1 MKEILDKLTSYNL
14 FNYLLPGVIFS
25 ILATEVTKYNFIQE
39 NIVVGAFLYYFI
51 GMTISR
57 IGSLVVEPILKLIGF
72 LKFVNY
78 KDFISASKK
87 DNKIETLSEANNTYR
102 TFISMFFNLILLKG
116 YNLLEIRFS
125 WLKESQPII
134 MPLILLTIFLLAY
147 RKQTNY
153 VTKRIK
159 SNL

>member
-25 ILATEVTKYNFIQE
+25 ILVTELTEYNFIQE
-39 NIVVGAFLYYFI
+39 NIIVGAFLYYFI

-57 IGSLVVEPILKLIGF
+57 IGSLVVEPILKKIDF
-72 LKFVNY
+72 LKFADY

-87 DNKIETLSEANNTYR
+87 DNKIEILSEANNTYR

-125 WLKESQPII
+125 WLRESQPIL

-153 VTKRIK
+153 ITKRIK

>member
-25 ILATEVTKYNFIQE
+25 ILITELTEYNFIQE
-39 NIVVGAFLYYFI
+39 NIIIGAFLYYFI

-57 IGSLVVEPILKLIGF
+57 IGSLVVEPILKEIGF
-72 LKFVNY
+72 LKFADY
-78 KDFISASKK
+78 KDFINASKK
-87 DNKIETLSEANNTYR
+87 DKKIEILSEANNTYR

-116 YNLLEIRFS
+116 YNLLEIKFS
-125 WLKESQPII
+125 WLKDSQPII
-134 MPLILLTIFLLAY
+134 ISIILLIIFFLAY
-147 RKQTNY
+147 RKQTDY

>member
-25 ILATEVTKYNFIQE
+25 VLATEVTEYKFIQE

-57 IGSLVVEPILKLIGF
+57 IGSLMVEPILKKIGY
-72 LKFVNY
+72 LKFADY

-87 DNKIETLSEANNTYR
+87 DGKIEVLSEANNTYR
-102 TFISMFFNLILLKG
+102 TFVSVLFNLILIKG
-116 YNLLEIRFS
+116 YNVLEIEFS
-125 WLKESQPII
+125 WLKACQPII